1 MSTWR
6 IGIGV
11 VGIIVVSQ
19 DMTNNGII
27 GNKIIIGSQGILQ
40 RMGGKG
46 RNPRIELGI
55 IERSH
60 QGVRVERAIGSPLCY
75 QASYS

>member
-1 MSTWR
+1 LADRDRGRRNNSSKS
-6 IGIGV
+6 GK
-11 VGIIVVSQ
+11 
-19 DMTNNGII
+19 TNNGII